1 MAERLSSIAG
11 DGERRRDGRDGEALG
26 APASEPLLTAY
37 RLPGA
42 PLRLTPAPA
51 SRAWLADI
59 QGGGHH
65 YALRCLP
72 LLIANQ
78 AGWLIRNSH
87 RFFAVWTGGTKPS
100 DLKIVYQGGAP
111 PYPAV
116 SNFGYGIVTWAIP
129 YLFRTPPG
137 YNLLVR
143 GPTNWPKDGACPL
156 DGIVETDWAEA
167 PFTMNWKL
175 TRPKVPVIFGA
186 DEPICL
192 IMPQR
197 RGELEAFQPEIRDIE
212 AAPELNGGYRRWQ
225 ESRARF
231 QAEMRCPDSEAAR
244 EGWQRHYFQGT
255 SVAGRQAFEHQV
267 KLKIRHFEERGGA
280 EGAPSRVEAEVPY
293 GSREAAGSDES
304 RAECPHMRPRSD

>member
-175 TRPKVPVIFGA
+175 TRPNYTVRF
-186 DEPICL
+186 E
-192 IMPQR
+192 
-197 RGELEAFQPEIRDIE
+197 RGEPMCMLVPIPRGLAEQLRPIYLPLETNPQLAKDYLAWERSRTDFNAALAANQPD
-212 AAPELNGGYRRWQ
+212 AVRR
-225 ESRARF
+225 A
-231 QAEMRCPDSEAAR
+231 
-244 EGWQRHYFQGT
+244 WQRDYVKGVTPSGEHAQ
-255 SVAGRQAFEHQV
+255 EHQTR
-267 KLKIRHFEERGGA
+267 LNLHDFTRGEEEQA
-280 EGAPSRVEAEVPY
+280 SK
-293 GSREAAGSDES
+293 S
-304 RAECPHMRPRSD
+304 